1 MNEGQNS
8 DKKIKIGV
16 IGVGNMGKNHVRV
29 IKSLPEQYELV
40 AVFDRDAATVSQL
53 GLSDIAAPTAQDL
66 FEKADAV
73 AIAAP
78 SSLHTALA
86 IEAAGNGLHALVEKP
101 LALSSAGAR
110 QIVDAFERSGTKL
123 LVGHVERYNPVITEL
138 SKILV
143 HENIIGVQIERCSPK
158 DLRISDT
165 DVVFDLMIHDID
177 ILQGTVAGGEPLTLL
192 SAGGEKVY
200 SADNIDY
207 AQAMLRSGG
216 GAILSV
222 LSSRATEDK
231 IRKMHV
237 HCVDCY
243 IEIDLLIR
251 SITISRKTNYA
262 LDIGYDPT
270 YSQQSVT
277 ERVFITN
284 EEPLRR
290 EFLHFADC
298 INKDAAPLTDGGSAL
313 SSIGVLESI
322 RSMIYRDGGDGVL

>member
-1 MNEGQNS
+1 MNEGQRS
-8 DKKIKIGV
+8 DQKIKIGV

-29 IKSLPEQYELV
+29 IKSLPEQYDLEG
-40 AVFDRDAATVSQL
+40 VFDRDAATIANL
-53 GLSDIAAPTAQDL
+53 GLSEIAVPTAQDL
-66 FEKADAV
+66 FEKVDAV

-78 SSLHTALA
+78 SSMHAALA
-86 IEAAGNGLHALVEKP
+86 IEAADKGLHALVEKP
-101 LALSSAGAR
+101 LALSSVEAG
-110 QIVDAFERSGTKL
+110 QIVDAFERAGTEL

-143 HENIIGVQIERCSPK
+143 HEDIIGVQIERCSPK

-177 ILQGTVAGGEPLTLL
+177 ILQGTVAGDKPLTLL
-192 SAGGEKVY
+192 SAGGKKVY
-200 SADNIDY
+200 SAENIDY
-207 AQAMLRSGG
+207 AQALLRAGDVT
-216 GAILSV
+216 LSV

-237 HCVDCY
+237 HCVDSY

-262 LDIGYDPT
+262 LDVGYNPT

-298 INKDAAPLTDGGSAL
+298 INKRAKPLTNGASAL
-313 SSIGVLESI
+313 TSIGVLESI
-322 RSMIYRDGGDGVL
+322 RSMIYDDGTL